1 MPRPARFRQEGQP
14 ANLTGWCRN
23 YLAVDDEDAPLGLV
37 LEDAAP
43 PLIPPVVLDD
53 VPPVPLVELLPV
65 PVVEL
70 LAPGLVVV
78 LDDEELGEL
87 GTTVVED
94 EDEPPGTTTVSLVVE
109 LVDELAGGAELPPG
123 GITVVVSF
131 FSQADNANAPTKTNR

>member
-1 MPRPARFRQEGQP
+1 M
-14 ANLTGWCRN
+14 
-23 YLAVDDEDAPLGLV
+23 AVDEEDAPLGLV

-43 PLIPPVVLDD
+43 PLMPPVVVLDE
-53 VPPVPLVELLPV
+53 VPPVPLVE
-65 PVVEL
+65 

-78 LDDEELGEL
+78 LDDEELGAL

-109 LVDELAGGAELPPG
+109 LVDELAGGVALPLG

-131 FSQADNANAPTKTNR
+131 FSQADSANAPIRTNR